1 MPPSDRKGAPDLSA
15 LYQDIILDHY
25 RRPRKSGKLDAPD
38 EHITRK
44 NPFCGDMIEL
54 QLTFDGDRVREARF
68 TGQGCAISQ
77 ASASMMAQLVEGKS
91 VAELEKLSE
100 AFTQLVSAGESAGES
115 AEGRSSLG
123 ELRAF
128 SGVARLPNRHLCAL
142 LPWGALTE
150 ALHKRRAQVSDFDQT
165 RP

>member
-1 MPPSDRKGAPDLSA
+1 MPPSERSGAADLSA

-25 RRPRKSGKLDAPD
+25 RRPRNSGKLEHPD
-38 EHITRK
+38 ERILRK
-44 NPFCGDMIEL
+44 NPFCGDTIEL
-54 QLTFDGDRVREARF
+54 QLTFDGDRVSEARF

-91 VAELEKLSE
+91 VAELERLASD
-100 AFTQLVSAGESAGES
+100 FTRLVS
-115 AEGRSSLG
+115 EGKTVEDGSSLG

-142 LPWGALTE
+142 LAWGALSE
-150 ALHKRRAQVSDFDQT
+150 ALLHHG
-165 RP
+165 

>member
-1 MPPSDRKGAPDLSA
+1 MPPSDRNGAPDLSA

-25 RRPRKSGKLDAPD
+25 RRPRNSGRLESPD
-38 EHITRK
+38 ERITRK
-44 NPFCGDMIEL
+44 NPFCGDVIEL
-54 QLTFDGDRVREARF
+54 QLSFDGDRVSEARF

-77 ASASMMAQLVEGKS
+77 ASASMMAHLVEGKS
-91 VAELEKLSE
+91 VAELEKL
-100 AFTQLVSAGESAGES
+100 AADFTQLVSEGQAAGSD
-115 AEGRSSLG
+115 SSLG

-150 ALHKRRAQVSDFDQT
+150 ALVHKRRGQVLNVERTQQ
-165 RP
+165 

>member
-1 MPPSDRKGAPDLSA
+1 MQPSDRKGTADLSA

-25 RRPRKSGKLDAPD
+25 RRPRNSGKLEAPD
-38 EHITRK
+38 ERITRK

-77 ASASMMAQLVEGKS
+77 ASASMMVQLVEGKS
-91 VAELEKLSE
+91 VAELEELAA
-100 AFTQLVSAGESAGES
+100 AFTQLVSEGKPGEPG
-115 AEGRSSLG
+115 SSLG

-128 SGVARLPNRHLCAL
+128 TGVARLPNRHLCAL

-150 ALHKRRAQVSDFDQT
+150 ALLHHG
-165 RP
+165 

>member
-1 MPPSDRKGAPDLSA
+1 MQPSDRKGTADLSA
-15 LYQDIILDHY
+15 VYQDIILDHY
-25 RRPRKSGKLDAPD
+25 RRPRNSGKLAAPD
-38 EHITRK
+38 ERITRK

-91 VAELEKLSE
+91 VAELEQLAA
-100 AFTQLVSAGESAGES
+100 AFTQLVSEGTPAESG
-115 AEGRSSLG
+115 SSLG

-150 ALHKRRAQVSDFDQT
+150 ALLHHG
-165 RP
+165 

>member
-1 MPPSDRKGAPDLSA
+1 MPPSDPNGAPDLSA

-25 RRPRKSGKLDAPD
+25 RRPRNSGRLDAPD
-38 EHITRK
+38 EQITRK
-44 NPFCGDMIEL
+44 NPFCGDLIEL
-54 QLTFDGDRVREARF
+54 QLTFDGDRVHQARF

-91 VAELEKLSE
+91 VTELEKLAAE
-100 AFTQLVSAGESAGES
+100 FTQLISEGKSAESA
-115 AEGRSSLG
+115 ASLG

-150 ALHKRRAQVSDFDQT
+150 ALLHKGRGQNFDLERAE
-165 RP
+165 P

>member
-1 MPPSDRKGAPDLSA
+1 MPPSEGGGAPNLSA

-25 RRPRKSGKLDAPD
+25 RRPRNNGRLENPD
-38 EHITRK
+38 ERITRK
-44 NPFCGDMIEL
+44 NPFCGDVIEL

-77 ASASMMAQLVEGKS
+77 ASASMMTHMLEGKT
-91 VAELEKLSE
+91 VAEVEQI
-100 AFTQLVSAGESAGES
+100 AAGFARLVSDATAT
-115 AEGRSSLG
+115 AADPSLG

-128 SGVARLPNRHLCAL
+128 TGVSRLPNRHLCAL

-150 ALHKRRAQVSDFDQT
+150 ALLHHG
-165 RP
+165 

>member
-1 MPPSDRKGAPDLSA
+1 MQPSDRKGAADLSA

-25 RRPRKSGKLDAPD
+25 RRPRNSGKLEAPD
-38 EHITRK
+38 ERITRK

-91 VAELEKLSE
+91 VAELEELAA
-100 AFTQLVSAGESAGES
+100 AFTQLVSEGKS
-115 AEGRSSLG
+115 AEPGSSLG

-142 LPWGALTE
+142 LPWGALAE
-150 ALHKRRAQVSDFDQT
+150 ALLHHG
-165 RP
+165 

>member
-1 MPPSDRKGAPDLSA
+1 MPPSDSKGAPDLSA

-25 RRPRKSGKLDAPD
+25 RRPRNSGRLDAPD
-38 EHITRK
+38 ESVVRK

-77 ASASMMAQLVEGKS
+77 ASASMMTQLVQGKS
-91 VAELEKLSE
+91 VAELEKLASDF
-100 AFTQLVSAGESAGES
+100 AQLVSEGKS
-115 AEGRSSLG
+115 AESGSSLG

-142 LPWGALTE
+142 LAWGALNE
-150 ALHKRRAQVSDFDQT
+150 ALHKRRGQAFNFEQGQ
-165 RP
+165 P

>member
-1 MPPSDRKGAPDLSA
+1 MPPSDRSGAPDLSA

-25 RRPRKSGKLDAPD
+25 RRPRNSGKLDDPD
-38 EHITRK
+38 ERITRK

-77 ASASMMAQLVEGKS
+77 ASASMMTQLVKGKS
-91 VAELEKLSE
+91 VAELEKLASDF
-100 AFTQLVSAGESAGES
+100 AQLVSEGKAPGVDSA
-115 AEGRSSLG
+115 LG

-142 LPWGALTE
+142 LAWGALTE
-150 ALHKRRAQVSDFDQT
+150 ALLHHG
-165 RP
+165 

>member
-1 MPPSDRKGAPDLSA
+1 MPPADRKKAPDLSA

-25 RRPRKSGKLDAPD
+25 RRPRNSGKLDAPD
-38 EHITRK
+38 ERIARK

-54 QLTFDGDRVREARF
+54 QLAFDGDRVREARF
-68 TGQGCAISQ
+68 IGQGCAISQ

-91 VAELEKLSE
+91 VAELEKLAE
-100 AFTQLVSAGESAGES
+100 EFTRLVS
-115 AEGRSSLG
+115 EGKPADDGSSLG

-150 ALHKRRAQVSDFDQT
+150 ALLHHRGGVES
-165 RP
+165 

>member
-1 MPPSDRKGAPDLSA
+1 MQPSDRKGTTDLSA
-15 LYQDIILDHY
+15 LYQELILDHY
-25 RRPRKSGKLDAPD
+25 RRPRNSGKLAAPD
-38 EHITRK
+38 ERITRK

-91 VAELEKLSE
+91 VAELEKLAA
-100 AFTQLVSAGESAGES
+100 AFTQLVSDGASAESA
-115 AEGRSSLG
+115 SSLG

-150 ALHKRRAQVSDFDQT
+150 ALLHHG
-165 RP
+165 

>member
-1 MPPSDRKGAPDLSA
+1 MPPSDRNGPPDLSA

-25 RRPRKSGKLDAPD
+25 RRPRNSGKRDDPD
-38 EHITRK
+38 ERITRT

-77 ASASMMAQLVEGKS
+77 ASASMMTQLVKGKS
-91 VAELEKLSE
+91 VAELEKLASDF
-100 AFTQLVSAGESAGES
+100 AQLVSEGKGAGTD
-115 AEGRSSLG
+115 SSLG

-142 LPWGALTE
+142 LAWGALTE
-150 ALHKRRAQVSDFDQT
+150 ALLHHG
-165 RP
+165 

>member
-25 RRPRKSGKLDAPD
+25 RRPRNSGKLDEPD
-38 EHITRK
+38 ERITRK

-77 ASASMMAQLVEGKS
+77 ASASMMVQLVEGKS
-91 VAELEKLSE
+91 VAELEELAA
-100 AFTQLVSAGESAGES
+100 AFTQLVSEGKPGEPG
-115 AEGRSSLG
+115 SSLG

-128 SGVARLPNRHLCAL
+128 TGVARLPNRHLCAL

-150 ALHKRRAQVSDFDQT
+150 ALLHHG
-165 RP
+165 

>member
-1 MPPSDRKGAPDLSA
+1 MQPSDRKGTADLSA

-25 RRPRKSGKLDAPD
+25 RRPRNSGKLDQPD
-38 EHITRK
+38 ERITRK

-54 QLTFDGDRVREARF
+54 QLTFDGDRVHEARF

-77 ASASMMAQLVEGKS
+77 ASASMMTQLVEGKS
-91 VAELEKLSE
+91 VAELEKLASDF
-100 AFTQLVSAGESAGES
+100 ARLVSEGQA
-115 AEGRSSLG
+115 AEGGSSLG

-128 SGVARLPNRHLCAL
+128 TGVARLPNRHLCAL

-150 ALHKRRAQVSDFDQT
+150 ALLHHGGGGQLPT
-165 RP
+165 

>member
-1 MPPSDRKGAPDLSA
+1 MPPSDRSGATDLSA

-25 RRPRKSGKLDAPD
+25 RRPRNSGKLDAPD
-38 EHITRK
+38 ERITRK

-54 QLTFDGDRVREARF
+54 QLTFEGDRVREARF
-68 TGQGCAISQ
+68 VGQGCAISQ
-77 ASASMMAQLVEGKS
+77 ASASMMAQLIEGKS
-91 VAELEKLSE
+91 VAELEKL
-100 AFTQLVSAGESAGES
+100 AADFTQLVSEGKP
-115 AEGRSSLG
+115 AEADSSLG

-150 ALHKRRAQVSDFDQT
+150 ALLHHG
-165 RP
+165 

>member
-1 MPPSDRKGAPDLSA
+1 MPPSDRSGAPDLSA

-25 RRPRKSGKLDAPD
+25 RRPRNSGKLDEPD
-38 EHITRK
+38 ERITRK

-68 TGQGCAISQ
+68 IGQGCAISQ
-77 ASASMMAQLVEGKS
+77 ASASMMTHLVEGKS
-91 VAELEKLSE
+91 VAELEKLVHD
-100 AFTQLVSAGESAGES
+100 FTQLVSGAKATGAD
-115 AEGRSSLG
+115 SSLG

-142 LPWGALTE
+142 LAWGALTE
-150 ALHKRRAQVSDFDQT
+150 ALLHRGGASS
-165 RP
+165 